1 MDALADFFVE
11 FMEEE
16 EEDARELC
24 RNIQRIIRCGGQ
36 MQDVIDYLQRE
47 IVIMDGEDFYQFAEI
62 FMRLWNHTRMHIN
75 RGYMP
80 AEMDSP
86 ISKKRVQEAAAKL
99 GFRAVDDMPGDKADI
114 IDFQEERRKKVYPND
129 PCPCGSGKKYKHCCG
144 KKK

>member
-47 IVIMDGEDFYQFAEI
+47 IVIMDG
-62 FMRLWNHTRMHIN
+62 
-75 RGYMP
+75 
-80 AEMDSP
+80 
-86 ISKKRVQEAAAKL
+86 
-99 GFRAVDDMPGDKADI
+99 
-114 IDFQEERRKKVYPND
+114 
-129 PCPCGSGKKYKHCCG
+129 
-144 KKK
+144 